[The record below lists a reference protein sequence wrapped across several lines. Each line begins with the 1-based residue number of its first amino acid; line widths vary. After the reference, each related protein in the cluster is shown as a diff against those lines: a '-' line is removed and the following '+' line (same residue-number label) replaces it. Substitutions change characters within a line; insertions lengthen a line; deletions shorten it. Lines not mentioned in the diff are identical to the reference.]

1 MQNHNIIKLAHFI
14 GGKFVG
20 GIERDFSEFF
30 NSTYKDVCHFI
41 VTKNKFHH
49 LINKNLTNKVENI
62 FVLNYLS
69 NIKIFKLISILKL
82 TYISYKLKYLI

>member
-41 VTKNKFHH
+41 VTI
-49 LINKNLTNKVENI
+49 INFI
-62 FVLNYLS
+62 
-69 NIKIFKLISILKL
+69 I
-82 TYISYKLKYLI
+82 